1 MASYILT
8 PSVPLWKKLLDVLVD
23 RRPAARSV
31 PAVPIREIEGLSDRL
46 LEDIGIDPRS
56 VPRPS
61 LEEAVSLGLTERG
74 WIPPRRPYRR

>member
-8 PSVPLWKKLLDVLVD
+8 RPIPLWKRLLNALID
-23 RRPAARSV
+23 RHPTAGNA
-31 PAVPIREIEGLSDRL
+31 PAVPIREIEGLSDSL

-61 LEEAVSLGLTERG
+61 QEQAVSLGLSERG
-74 WIPPRRPYRR
+74 WVSPRHVYRR

>member
-8 PSVPLWKKLLDVLVD
+8 RPVPLWKRLLDGLVD
-23 RRPAARSV
+23 RRRAAGDAPAI
-31 PAVPIREIEGLSDRL
+31 PIREIEGLSDSL

-61 LEEAVSLGLTERG
+61 CEAAVSLGLSVRG
-74 WIPPRRPYRR
+74 WTPRRR